1 MSTPLDTI
9 LSSAA
14 SASAP
19 AAAPETFETAPEP
32 QGSAPQGDEAASA
45 DPALANPV
53 LANPSAPSEPA
64 TVPLA
69 ALKEERGKVKRY
81 TEQVA
86 DFERKMG
93 DMARHN
99 ATLATQVRDLVMA
112 LRAPQH
118 APQPPD
124 FFEDPDGAV
133 ERKIAAAIQP
143 ILATQ
148 GRLSEQ
154 MSQQFAA
161 QQHGTEAVAAARAEI
176 ERRVHE
182 NPDAMRGEFQR
193 IMSSGHPWGELVK
206 WHKNETILK
215 EIGNDPAAYR
225 EWLRTEILE
234 ELKGQSAA
242 PGTTPGAPVLP
253 TNLAGAR
260 NAGTRGG
267 PAYGGPQPLQDIFNR
282 AQRKSRVA

>member
-14 SASAP
+14 ASVPAP
-19 AAAPETFETAPEP
+19 AVAPETFETAPEP
-32 QGSAPQGDEAASA
+32 QGSAPQQDEAASA
-45 DPALANPV
+45 DPALANP
-53 LANPSAPSEPA
+53 SAPGEPA

-112 LRAPQH
+112 LRSPPQN
-118 APQPPD
+118 ASQPPD

-161 QQHGTEAVAAARAEI
+161 QQHGTQAVAAARAEI

-206 WHKNETILK
+206 
-215 EIGNDPAAYR
+215 
-225 EWLRTEILE
+225 
-234 ELKGQSAA
+234 
-242 PGTTPGAPVLP
+242 
-253 TNLAGAR
+253 
-260 NAGTRGG
+260 
-267 PAYGGPQPLQDIFNR
+267 
-282 AQRKSRVA
+282 